1 MLVAEIEATEQDGVR
16 ELSASVD
23 GYRLWYRFPVKFK
36 PASPG
41 NAFLVATLLPAMAR
55 GETLEIDSRF
65 PVCPLLLRRLETVQE
80 VFVAWAA
87 AMRVPFNRVAIRA
100 QTSLQEPTSQEIGS
114 FFSGGVDGTFTLLR
128 HLEEVT
134 SLIFVKGIDMQL
146 TNDGLYDEVWQ
157 ANVDFA
163 KTVGRPIV
171 PVASNIRF
179 FARAH
184 ACPWPACMGAGLASI
199 AHALGLRQA
208 LIASG
213 DYYADLV
220 PYGSHPLTDPLWSSS
235 SLEVIHDGS
244 GTQRIEKLRRIA
256 EFAPAL
262 KVLRVCWQDKAF
274 NCGKCEKCLRAM
286 VQLRVLGIDA
296 PTFAPLTDLTNVRK
310 LYLWEDAELAFVRES
325 LALASQGS
333 DAPLQQALRA
343 CVRRNE
349 MRRLLRRTD
358 ELLLGGRVSKMRRW
372 LRSHYDA
379 FAGALTNQA
388 SAPRDRS
395 LSSYEV
401 PSTASIATKA
411 Q

>member
-1 MLVAEIEATEQDGVR
+1 MLVAEIEATDDGEFR

-23 GYRLWYRFPVKFK
+23 GYRLWYRFPAKFQ

-41 NAFLVATLLPAMAR
+41 NAFLVATLLPAMVQ
-55 GETLEIDSRF
+55 GGTLEIDSRF
-65 PVCPLLLRRLETVQE
+65 PVCPLLLRRLEAVQD
-80 VFVAWAA
+80 VFVAWGPAL
-87 AMRVPFNRVAIRA
+87 RVPFNRVAIRA
-100 QTSLQEPTSQEIGS
+100 QTSLQEPASQEVGT

-163 KTVGRPIV
+163 KAVDKPIV
-171 PVASNIRF
+171 PAASNIRF
-179 FARAH
+179 FGHAH
-184 ACPWPACMGAGLASI
+184 ACPWSACMGAGLASI
-199 AHALGLRQA
+199 AHALGLRQT

-235 SLEVIHDGS
+235 SLEIVHDGS

-256 EFAPAL
+256 EFSPAL
-262 KVLRVCWQDKAF
+262 QVLRVCWQDKAF
-274 NCGKCEKCLRAM
+274 NCGKCEKCLRTM
-286 VQLRVLGIDA
+286 VQLRVLGITA
-296 PTFAPLTDLTNVRK
+296 PTFAPLTDLADVRK

-325 LALASQGS
+325 LALANQGT
-333 DAPLQQALRA
+333 DAPLREALRA
-343 CVRRNE
+343 CIRRNE
-349 MRRLLRRTD
+349 MRRFLRQTD

-372 LRSHYDA
+372 LR
-379 FAGALTNQA
+379 AG
-388 SAPRDRS
+388 
-395 LSSYEV
+395 
-401 PSTASIATKA
+401 
-411 Q
+411 